1 MSGEHRLRRGA
12 GGGRIMERA
21 FHPKCKQEGNQSANR
36 RSKREERESAAED
49 LRRSA
54 TRGRVRVGGA
64 RILVV
69 VRVTSRRRAGAW
81 MPQSLSC
88 RARCTRLGTAGWSSL
103 GCRRT
108 AGVS

>member
-54 TRGRVRVGGA
+54 REGEF
-64 RILVV
+64 
-69 VRVTSRRRAGAW
+69 AW
-81 MPQSLSC
+81 EEL
-88 RARCTRLGTAGWSSL
+88 ASSSSFASPRDDVQGL
-103 GCRRT
+103 GCRKVCPVARV
-108 AGVS
+108 ALV